1 MNSQHFSFIL
11 VFLLMPI
18 LSYAQNE
25 TNKGFSGNNLD
36 RYAILVEEPSI
47 YATNKHNCYA
57 LALGMPGPFVD
68 KAFDTLKFP
77 DDDCRAFLQA
87 VNRQFR
93 FQYDITE
100 FSLLPVDNNKRYYR
114 EAFAL
119 LEKLSESTIYNGDI
133 VFIYLSGH
141 GITFRDHYFF
151 PMRDSDSKSHSNMI
165 TGAQIIEVAEN
176 LANKGANVFIFLD
189 TCASGSIYSELIN
202 LKGNGGV
209 ACFPAASKDRTT
221 QERYALG
228 SSEFGDRLRDV
239 LSGDYATDTQNDL
252 TTNYLLQSIKPTII
266 GSIDPRCYN
275 SSFSKIENVILV
287 KDVEKIRSYNS
298 IVDKYNSYVDEG
310 TSALQSNQYGYALK
324 QFDLAT
330 SLSNSQKLVFPEDR
344 QDLSIP
350 ISRLNDLIVES
361 MKKKKDDSIWESLSK
376 IDLNS
381 PNLDKN
387 KVSAKDLYLGCGY
400 YYKTINDYEN
410 AYIYFLDAIKNGD
423 LTNAPYEIYLIT
435 ANNNVPSINPI
446 NETQRQE
453 YLQLAAD
460 NNNNAAYKILHPSPI
475 SVEPIVSKTNVE
487 NNRIMKRLWDD
498 ITDDDPVLG
507 ISAVSD
513 FKYFPIGIKGDFL
526 WGPFHIGLDC
536 SLGNKIFSTKI
547 ITYTSTQTII
557 INNKPVEPNLE
568 YVGSENEKTTGV
580 FEYTITPG
588 LFYKYVSLDCGLGQI
603 FTNTSRIDI
612 YNYKYDSSTSFND
625 EGPNYSIN
633 TSSSTTSS
641 GTKKESVDIKNNYF
655 VFKPGLTAIIGDKYD
670 FAVILSARY
679 RICPQ
684 NKEFN
689 GFELSMG
696 LNIPL

>member
-1 MNSQHFSFIL
+1 M
-11 VFLLMPI
+11 
-18 LSYAQNE
+18 
-25 TNKGFSGNNLD
+25 
-36 RYAILVEEPSI
+36 
-47 YATNKHNCYA
+47 
-57 LALGMPGPFVD
+57 
-68 KAFDTLKFP
+68 
-77 DDDCRAFLQA
+77 
-87 VNRQFR
+87 
-93 FQYDITE
+93 
-100 FSLLPVDNNKRYYR
+100 
-114 EAFAL
+114 
-119 LEKLSESTIYNGDI
+119 
-133 VFIYLSGH
+133 
-141 GITFRDHYFF
+141 
-151 PMRDSDSKSHSNMI
+151 
-165 TGAQIIEVAEN
+165 
-176 LANKGANVFIFLD
+176 
-189 TCASGSIYSELIN
+189 
-202 LKGNGGV
+202 
-209 ACFPAASKDRTT
+209 
-221 QERYALG
+221 
-228 SSEFGDRLRDV
+228 
-239 LSGDYATDTQNDL
+239 
-252 TTNYLLQSIKPTII
+252 LQSIKPTII

-410 AYIYFLDAIKNGD
+410 AYIYFLDALNNGD

-460 NNNNAAYKILHPSPI
+460 NNNNAAYKILHPSPL
-475 SVEPIVSKTNVE
+475 SVEPIVSKRNVE

-588 LFYKYVSLDCGLGQI
+588 LFYKYVSLDRGLGQI